1 MATKKPKA
9 KTKRPARK
17 AELSKEQERFLT
29 EYYKC
34 KGNRS
39 KAARRAVVGVQTTRD
54 WQANNE
60 AFARA
65 FQDTEEAILDDARE
79 CWNKAAEF
87 DWKASKEL
95 LEKAERKQTI
105 AEGAPITIQ
114 ATRGEDRPSAR
125 QSKKAGVVDGT
136 NG

>member
-1 MATKKPKA
+1 MAIKKPNGKTKKPV
-9 KTKRPARK
+9 KT
-17 AELSKEQERFLT
+17 AEISKEQQRFLD

-39 KAARRAVVGVQTTRD
+39 KAARRAVVGRRTTLD
-54 WQANNE
+54 WEANSE
-60 AFARA
+60 VFARA
-65 FQDTEEAILDDARE
+65 LQDTEEAILDDARE
-79 CWNKAAEF
+79 CWNKAAEI

-114 ATRGEDRPSAR
+114 AIRGEDRLSVR
-125 QSKKAGVVDGT
+125 QTKKAGVTDGT